1 MEHDIEKMNFIEV
14 EIPSHRQA
22 LGAAWWEGCRRIAD
36 RKSNQPI
43 SWWGISMKKTT
54 LSIAAILLTVVVGA
68 TVVIVALLLF
78 PSGEGE
84 ATDNLASNNL
94 MEKALMSVKE
104 FVPEAETLEESQHYG
119 NDLTVA
125 FKVRDDQGEDLGMI
139 VVDKATGRIDLLYT
153 ATNSPSA
160 TTSSE
165 VNIGLEEAMVI
176 VREFLETQGVSLEN
190 YTLEGDPLVCVG
202 MEGPPDNPIP
212 VYSYEFNYRMQVNGL
227 FVDDYED
234 GNGALTISLS
244 PEDGSI
250 KSYVLP
256 RDSLRLTNVTTDEA
270 KIGKEEAIVIAS
282 EEVKSRKI
290 EDGMTPIIQA
300 DGIELRYMLI
310 GNSRL
315 VPYWKVTIRYRSDDL
330 ANTDIP
336 EEAKYMGGCLY
347 AVSAVDGEVLFDG
360 SY

>member
-1 MEHDIEKMNFIEV
+1 MRSNRSKAIK
-14 EIPSHRQA
+14 A
-22 LGAAWWEGCRRIAD
+22 LI
-36 RKSNQPI
+36 
-43 SWWGISMKKTT
+43 
-54 LSIAAILLTVVVGA
+54 
-68 TVVIVALLLF
+68 TVVIVSFVISAVSVCLLLAY
-78 PSGEGE
+78 SGTGE
-84 ATDNLASNNL
+84 ATENI
-94 MEKALMSVKE
+94 EKDRVKE
-104 FVPEAETLEESQHYG
+104 VTLSKAQELAPETNALDESVEYSSDYETSYFLIDAKG
-119 NDLTVA
+119 NNI
-125 FKVRDDQGEDLGMI
+125 GMI
-139 VVDKATGRIDLLYT
+139 SVDCSTGKICLFFDASESSGKRQ
-153 ATNSPSA
+153 
-160 TTSSE
+160 SSE
-165 VNIGLEEAMVI
+165 VGVAREEATEKVK
-176 VREFLETQGVSLEN
+176 RFLGGQGVSLEN